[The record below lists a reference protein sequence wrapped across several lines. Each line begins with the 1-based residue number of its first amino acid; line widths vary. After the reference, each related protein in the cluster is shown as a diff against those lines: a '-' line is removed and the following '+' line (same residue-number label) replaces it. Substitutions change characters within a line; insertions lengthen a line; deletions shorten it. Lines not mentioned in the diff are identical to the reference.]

1 MQRSLGYYLLII
13 VLVLLLFGVVSLGD
27 IFNLIFIVIGGLLL
41 LVVIGV
47 VAFRIYINRLRK
59 KAESGQ
65 GGSHTFFWTNRQGY
79 GAQSSRRQGNTS
91 KEGDVKIKMT
101 AQPKEKKVSDK
112 VGDYVDFEV
121 VDEDKK

>member
-1 MQRSLGYYLLII
+1 MQRSFGYYLLII

-27 IFNLIFIVIGGLLL
+27 IFSFIFIIIGGLLL

-47 VAFRIYINRLRK
+47 VSFRIYINRLRK

-65 GGSHTFFWTNRQGY
+65 GGPHTFFWTNRQGN
-79 GAQSSRRQGNTS
+79 GAQSSQRQRNTS
-91 KEGDVKIKMT
+91 KEGEVKIKMT

-112 VGDYVDFEV
+112 VGDYVDFE
-121 VDEDKK
+121 DID